1 MGAFKSLF
9 YKEFV
14 AMPRKDISKAPEL
27 LCTTARELAD
37 LIDKFKT
44 TCAPS
49 DYRLA
54 KRAYDDARYL
64 LIDVRNL
71 LNSIRGLAARR

>member
-1 MGAFKSLF
+1 
-9 YKEFV
+9 
-14 AMPRKDISKAPEL
+14 MPRKDISKAPEL
-27 LCTTARELAD
+27 LCTTAKELAD

-54 KRAYDDARYL
+54 NGAFMDARRL
-64 LIDVRNL
+64 LVDVRNL
-71 LNSIRGLAARR
+71 LHSILGLVGRR